1 MAHFFRYFPFVV
13 TTDSNNVACN
23 FYSALALLFWSNFSG
38 TLKNKSEQLV
48 SNATVC
54 RLDLVLMNS
63 VTKALAATD
72 RYIVLFILGCF
83 IVLMLNTLVSTLKQD
98 KVQEVF

>member
-1 MAHFFRYFPFVV
+1 MF
-13 TTDSNNVACN
+13 
-23 FYSALALLFWSNFSG
+23 
-38 TLKNKSEQLV
+38 QMQ
-48 SNATVC
+48 VC
-54 RLDLVLMNS
+54 WLDLVVMNS

-98 KVQEVF
+98 KVQEAF